1 MVEIFTNILKIMT
14 NTNLTIKHTTFV
26 AVRIARF
33 ITNFILVTWIQNETS
48 LTMLFWQN
56 KNFFVK
62 AIEEIKSMW
71 IIVTLQSFTPLYQK
85 LYWFYYLL
93 LLVEIMHSFSW
104 QRLSLLVTDIYLSNG
119 KSSLENIWHTFNI
132 FQRPTLLS

>member
-56 KNFFVK
+56 KKFFVK
-62 AIEEIKSMW
+62 AIGEIKSMW